1 MAKKI
6 IPIIKPEVVKEG
18 KSAVGSVSIW
28 GSLVAG
34 LASVMELVQD
44 PNILAIIP
52 GHIIPYIGIA
62 GAILGVFGRVKAK
75 GEITSILPKK

>member
-6 IPIIKPEVVKEG
+6 VPIIKPEVVKTE

-75 GEITSILPKK
+75 GEITSFLPKK